1 MKYGLKFNKLW
12 ENEMVVSYI
21 DFVLFS
27 ELLYCV
33 VSGCWEEYGK
43 EKKNMTIA

>member
-1 MKYGLKFNKLW
+1 MKYGLQFDKLW

-27 ELLYCV
+27 KLLCL
-33 VSGCWEEYGK
+33 CCIWLLRRIPK
-43 EKKNMTIA
+43 R